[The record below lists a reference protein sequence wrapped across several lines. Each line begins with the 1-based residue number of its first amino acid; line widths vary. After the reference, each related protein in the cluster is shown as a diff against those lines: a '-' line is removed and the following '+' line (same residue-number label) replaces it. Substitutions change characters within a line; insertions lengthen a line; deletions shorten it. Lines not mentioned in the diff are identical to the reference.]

1 VKRRSD
7 SVHYEELT
15 PAAELRG
22 LVHRLWILRGQ
33 AQAGGPFQRAMPDGR
48 SELIFNFADPFE
60 CFEGRRV
67 RTQPLSLLVG
77 PSRRAMAIRPT
88 GRVDLVGIRFRPEAL
103 AGWLRVRGAELADAS
118 FTLGEVPAPLEAT
131 LHEQLAEAGSGRRR
145 LAILGAH
152 LTRTAGGPADRRLS
166 AAVDMILG
174 DGRARPAGIAGAV
187 GMSRRQLG
195 RLFRERIG
203 IAPKSLG
210 RLGRFQRALRA
221 LDGNPR
227 SPLAGV
233 AARAGYFDQAHLCRD
248 FRLIAGTT
256 PAGYRREMREL
267 TRHFLD
273 SP

>member
-1 VKRRSD
+1 
-7 SVHYEELT
+7 VHYQELT
-15 PAAELRG
+15 PPAALRG
-22 LVHRLWILRGQ
+22 LVHRLWVLRGQ
-33 AQAGGPFQRAMPDGR
+33 VHAGGPFQRAMPDGR

-60 CFEGRRV
+60 CLDGRDV
-67 RTQPLSLLVG
+67 RIQPLWLLVG

-88 GRVDLVGIRFRPEAL
+88 GRVNLVGIRFRPEAL
-103 AGWLRVRGAELADAS
+103 AGWLRMRGAELADAT

-131 LHEQLAEAGSGRRR
+131 LHEQLAEAGSNRQR

-152 LTRTAGGPADRRLS
+152 LARSSGSPVDGRLS

-174 DGRARPAGIAGAV
+174 DERARPEGIAGAV

-195 RLFRERIG
+195 RLFQERIG

-227 SPLAGV
+227 SPLARV
-233 AARAGYFDQAHLCRD
+233 AAHAGYFDQAHLCRD
-248 FRLIAGTT
+248 FRLFAGTT
-256 PAGYRREMREL
+256 PSGYRREVREL